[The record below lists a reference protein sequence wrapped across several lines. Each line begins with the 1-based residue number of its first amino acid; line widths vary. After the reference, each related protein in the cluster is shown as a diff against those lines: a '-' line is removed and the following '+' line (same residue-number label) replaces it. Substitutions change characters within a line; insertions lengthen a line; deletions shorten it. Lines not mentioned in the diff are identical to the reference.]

1 LKKGKYAKLFA
12 LVRYPVML
20 IGVTVMSIALASGI
34 FASNINTVTI
44 CYNGTLID
52 VTTTGRTVKEALSVA
67 GINLTEDDYINH
79 DIDTSLSGVDFIEI
93 ETPITL
99 TVNVEGREVMIKSRQ
114 STVSEVLEQNDIEL
128 TARDLVIGAELD
140 EITENGMNLS
150 IVRIQEEYDIENI
163 TIEYETEY
171 VPSNYLLKGQTKVLT
186 PGREGVRTLVYRVIK
201 EENVEISRTLVSDKI
216 TVNPIKEIIAYG
228 TIANFVNSRGQT
240 VSYTQAYEMTATA
253 YTACEKW
260 GYAVHMPGKRARV
273 GVVAVDPTVIPL
285 GTKLYV
291 EGMYGAWDYGFC
303 VAWDTGGAIKGHK
316 IDLFMDTEEECFRW
330 GIKKVKVYVLH
341 DQSID
346 VFSLRG

>member
-1 LKKGKYAKLFA
+1 MKKGKYAKLFA

-67 GINLTEDDYINH
+67 GINLTEDDYINY

-201 EENVEISRTLVSDKI
+201 E
-216 TVNPIKEIIAYG
+216 
-228 TIANFVNSRGQT
+228 
-240 VSYTQAYEMTATA
+240 
-253 YTACEKW
+253 
-260 GYAVHMPGKRARV
+260 
-273 GVVAVDPTVIPL
+273 
-285 GTKLYV
+285 
-291 EGMYGAWDYGFC
+291 
-303 VAWDTGGAIKGHK
+303 
-316 IDLFMDTEEECFRW
+316 
-330 GIKKVKVYVLH
+330 
-341 DQSID
+341 
-346 VFSLRG
+346 